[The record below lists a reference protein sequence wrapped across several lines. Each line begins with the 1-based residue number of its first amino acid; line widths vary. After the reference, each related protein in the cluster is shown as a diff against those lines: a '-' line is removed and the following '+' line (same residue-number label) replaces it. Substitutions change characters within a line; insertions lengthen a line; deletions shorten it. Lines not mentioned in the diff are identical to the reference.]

1 MRIEVVDAGNFPLV
15 LPLIAEYQR
24 FYGAE
29 PNAQL
34 NEFFF
39 RRFLDRHEEGI
50 QFIALEDERTP
61 IGFATVY
68 WQLSTLSA
76 GRNCVLNDL
85 YTVPERRGKGV
96 ATALI
101 AHATSYARCCGVRR
115 LEWQTQFANET
126 AQRLYDRLPA
136 RKSVWYGYSLNL

>member
-1 MRIEVVDAGNFPLV
+1 MKVEVVDKHNFSRV

-29 PNAQL
+29 PNREL
-34 NEFFF
+34 NEYFF
-39 RRFLDRHEEGI
+39 RRFVDRHEEGI
-50 QFIALEDERTP
+50 QFIAFTEDGEAA
-61 IGFATVY
+61 GFATVY

-76 GRNCVLNDL
+76 GRSAVLNDL
-85 YTVPERRGKGV
+85 FTVPSLRGQGV

-101 AHATSYARCCGVRR
+101 AHASSYARCCGVRK
-115 LEWQTQFANET
+115 LEWQTQFCNEK

-136 RKSVWYGYSLNL
+136 RKSVWYNYALSL

>member
-1 MRIEVVDAGNFPLV
+1 MQIEVVDVGNFALL

-24 FYGAE
+24 FYGAD

-34 NEFFF
+34 NEFYF
-39 RRFLDRHEEGI
+39 RRFLNSHEEGI
-50 QFIALEDERTP
+50 QFLALDEKREAV
-61 IGFATVY
+61 GFATVY
-68 WQLSTLSA
+68 WQLSSVSA

-85 YTVPERRGKGV
+85 YTVPTRREGV

-115 LEWQTQFANET
+115 LEWQTQYSNES
-126 AQRLYDRLPA
+126 AARLYDRLPA
-136 RKSVWYGYSLNL
+136 RKSVW